1 MSDEAVSEV
10 ETHEGLSQEI
20 DMKLILQRRFSTRAA
35 NPHSGRR
42 CTRGGTFCDPHNLHT
57 EEFTSKNKT
66 KPWYLTSLKK
76 SESLA
81 PRGPHSDVATLAE
94 AEQLQDPVA
103 GVCSRWSITVPAAP

>member
-1 MSDEAVSEV
+1 MSDEVVSEV

-35 NPHSGRR
+35 NPHSGR
-42 CTRGGTFCDPHNLHT
+42 CTGGDLCDPHNLHT

-81 PRGPHSDVATLAE
+81 PCGPHSDVATLAE

-103 GVCSRWSITVPAAP
+103 GVCSRWSITVPATP